1 MIIFVELAVM
11 GTSTS
16 NELPTSMFLFVLRN
30 NPPIHILSNMPAKKP
45 SFVIIVVPSSMF
57 NLRKN
62 LFSIKYAPSLLG
74 LFNFD
79 RLRAIAE
86 QEKDTEKCA
95 RNIYANDLTH
105 DKKRGFL

>member
-1 MIIFVELAVM
+1 
-11 GTSTS
+11 
-16 NELPTSMFLFVLRN
+16 
-30 NPPIHILSNMPAKKP
+30 
-45 SFVIIVVPSSMF
+45 MF

-105 DKKRGFL
+105 DKKRGFLWDSRRYMRLITAPQTIREDFDLE